1 MVAPAWCEPF
11 TRLQYEDKGRGPVG
25 FDCWGFV
32 RHVQCERFGVDD
44 LPDLCGEYVS
54 AEDHATVAEVVR
66 RYERALSASWRLVCD
81 AAPGDIVILKIAGLP
96 WHCGVCVGGDWMMHM
111 LKTVNVGLEHFAREP
126 WRNRIEG
133 FYRHV

>member
-11 TRLQYEDKGRGPVG
+11 TRLEYEDKGRGPVK

-32 RHVQCERFGVDD
+32 LHVQRSRFGRTD
-44 LPDLCGEYVS
+44 LPDLTEEYPS
-54 AEDHATVAEVVR
+54 AEDHLTVASVVR
-66 RYERALSASWRLVCD
+66 KYEEALSDMWVRVKQPT
-81 AAPGDIVILKIAGLP
+81 PGDIVIIKIKNQP
-96 WHCGVCVGGDWMMHM
+96 WHCGVCVGGDWMMHI
-111 LKTVNVGLEHFAREP
+111 LKGVNVGLERFTHAT